1 MAAATPRSDQMSCAD
16 ATGRDAWLLAKLRA
30 YDPRYRRRALRP
42 LVRAVRGDAP
52 LSSAAPLFTNPFTP
66 ADLLAFDMTQ
76 LGELLRAHAAH
87 TTPETLAIALAG
99 MSHDVIDHVAGALPS
114 ADRARLRIGLT
125 RPTARRRS
133 AAARRAL
140 MDALFWE
147 LTYWRTPD
155 LYEELIAGERLHPGI
170 FRCLAPL
177 LRDAEVLDAGA
188 GSGRATLDCLCHGA
202 RHVYAVEPSPGL
214 LRILQRKSA
223 AHPAAARLT
232 PLRGRFDA
240 IPLPD
245 NSVDLALSCSA
256 FTADPSA
263 GGDPGL
269 AELWRVTRPGG
280 RIVIIWPR
288 PEDFRWL
295 AARGFHYVALPIP
308 SDFGVCY
315 RAFDA
320 AWRVARRFYARN
332 RALLSHL
339 ARRHTPTIPFALI
352 GPNPPHDYCW
362 LPVEKGNDL

>member
-1 MAAATPRSDQMSCAD
+1 MAAATQRVEQMMCAD
-16 ATGRDAWLLAKLRA
+16 ATGRDAWLRAKLRA
-30 YDPRYRRRALRP
+30 YEPRYQRRALRP
-42 LVRAVRGDAP
+42 LVRAVRGNAP
-52 LSSAAPLFTNPFTP
+52 LSNAAPLFVNPFTP
-66 ADLLAFDMTQ
+66 ADLRAFDPAQ
-76 LGELLRAHAAH
+76 LGELLHAHAAH
-87 TTPETLAIALAG
+87 TTPETLAAALAG
-99 MSHDVIDHVAGALPS
+99 VCRDVIDHVANALPE
-114 ADRARLRIGLT
+114 ADRARLRAGLA
-125 RPTARRRS
+125 RPIARRRS

-170 FRCLAPL
+170 FRRLAPL

-214 LRILQRKSA
+214 LRILQRKAA

-245 NSVDLALSCSA
+245 NTVDLTLACSA

-269 AELWRVTRPGG
+269 AELRRVTRPGG

-288 PEDFRWL
+288 PEDFDWL

-308 SDFGVCY
+308 PDFGVCY
-315 RAFDA
+315 RAFDV

-332 RALLSHL
+332 RTLISYL
-339 ARRHTPTIPFALI
+339 ARVHTPTIPFALI

-362 LPVEKGNDL
+362 LPVEKGG

>member
-1 MAAATPRSDQMSCAD
+1 MAAGTERVHQRTCAD
-16 ATGRDAWLLAKLRA
+16 ATGHGAWLRAKLRA
-30 YDPRYRRRALRP
+30 YDPRYRRRTLRP
-42 LVRAVRGDAP
+42 LARAVRGDAP
-52 LSSAAPLFTNPFTP
+52 LSSAAPLFANPFTP
-66 ADLLAFDMTQ
+66 ADLLAFDTPQ
-76 LGELLRAHAAH
+76 LSELLRTHAAH
-87 TTPETLAIALAG
+87 TMTETLAVALAG
-99 MSHDVIDHVAGALPS
+99 ERHDVIDHVLSALLD
-114 ADRARLRIGLT
+114 ADRERLRSSLA
-125 RPTARRRS
+125 RPTSRRRA

-170 FRCLAPL
+170 FRCLSPL

-214 LRILQRKSA
+214 LRILARKAA

-232 PLRGRFDA
+232 PLRGRFDD
-240 IPLPD
+240 IPLAD
-245 NSVDLALSCSA
+245 NSVDLALACSA

-263 GGDPGL
+263 GGDSGL
-269 AELWRVTRPGG
+269 AELRRITRPGG

-295 AARGFHYVALPIP
+295 AARGFHYVALPIAP
-308 SDFGVCY
+308 DFGVCY
-315 RAFDA
+315 PSFDA

-332 RALLSHL
+332 RALLSYL
-339 ARRHTPTIPFALI
+339 ARRRTSTIPFSLI

-362 LPVEKGNDL
+362 LQVEKQR

>member
-1 MAAATPRSDQMSCAD
+1 MAAATQRSEQMACAE
-16 ATGRDAWLLAKLRA
+16 ATGRDAWLHAKLRA

-66 ADLLAFDMTQ
+66 ADLLAFDTAQ
-76 LGELLRAHAAH
+76 LGELLHAHAAH
-87 TTPETLAIALAG
+87 TTPEPLAAALAG
-99 MSHDVIDHVAGALPS
+99 AGRDVIDHVAGALPD
-114 ADRARLRIGLT
+114 ADREQLRASLA
-125 RPTARRRS
+125 RPTARRRRG

-214 LRILQRKSA
+214 LRILTRKAA

-240 IPLPD
+240 IPLAD
-245 NSVDLALSCSA
+245 DSVDLALACSA

-269 AELWRVTRPGG
+269 AELRRVTRPGG

-288 PEDFRWL
+288 PEDFGWL

-308 SDFGVCY
+308 TDFGACY
-315 RAFDA
+315 RSFDA

-332 RALLSHL
+332 RALVSHL
-339 ARRHTPTIPFALI
+339 ARGHTPTIPFALI

-362 LPVEKGNDL
+362 LQVEKGG